1 VTEAETHNCDP
12 KLHCNETHNCDPKL
26 HGTETHNCDPKL
38 HCNEINVSFRDSALT
53 IPQKNLKQGR
63 FNMNNNREIRK

>member
-1 VTEAETHNCDP
+1 LVAVTEAETH
-12 KLHCNETHNCDPKL
+12 K
-26 HGTETHNCDPKL
+26 CDPKL

-63 FNMNNNREIRK
+63 FNMINNREIRK